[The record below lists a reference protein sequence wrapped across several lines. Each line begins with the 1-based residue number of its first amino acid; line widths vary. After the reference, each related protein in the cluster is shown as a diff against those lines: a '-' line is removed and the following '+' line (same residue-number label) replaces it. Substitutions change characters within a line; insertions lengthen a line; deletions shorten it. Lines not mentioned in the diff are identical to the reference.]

1 MSWLILSDSS
11 CELRSLP
18 NAAPDTG
25 FSIIPLKIRVGNR
38 EFTDNAALDVAA
50 MMEAMHNYNGA
61 CATSC
66 PSPEEWAEKF
76 LLADKIIAVSISS
89 NLSGSYNSALIAK
102 EMVLEN
108 HPEKQIYVM
117 DSLSTGSQMTLAVLK
132 ANELI
137 AKGLSFEQVVKELEI
152 YYATTQVLFTLSCFD
167 NLVKNGRLNRVVGF
181 VAGKM
186 GMRIVGCGSE
196 EGRLEMLRKSRGE
209 SRTLAVLLEEMDH
222 RGYNGTPVVIS
233 HCFNEASANL
243 LKNGIE
249 NKWAGAQVSILPCSG
264 ITSFYAEDGGII
276 VGF

>member
-1 MSWLILSDSS
+1 MSWMILADSS

-25 FSIIPLKIRVGNR
+25 FSTIALKIRVGER
-38 EFTDNAALDVAA
+38 EFTDNAALDVAS
-50 MMEAMHNYNGA
+50 MMTEMRNYNGPST
-61 CATSC
+61 TSC

-76 LLADKIIAVSISS
+76 LMADKIIAISISS
-89 NLSGSYNSALIAK
+89 NLSGCYNSALIARD
-102 EMVLEN
+102 MVLEN

-117 DSLSTGSQMTLAVLK
+117 DSLSTGSQMTLAILK
-132 ANELI
+132 VNELI
-137 AKGLSFEQVVKELEI
+137 AQGLSFDEVVKELEV

-196 EGRLEMLRKSRGE
+196 EGRLEMLHKSRGE

-222 RGYNGTPVVIS
+222 RGYNGTPVIIS

-249 NKWAGAQVSILPCSG
+249 KKWAGAQVSIIPCSG
-264 ITSFYAEDGGII
+264 ITSFYAQEGGII